1 MEEFLKTK
9 IEKNVAL
16 EMQLDELKDAYV
28 CLEQSLSGEDKNY
41 RQKLLNL
48 EQSNDKISQ
57 MYNAVV
63 YEKSILKV
71 DLQVSDR
78 KL

>member
-16 EMQLDELKDAYV
+16 EMQLDELKDAYL

-41 RQKLLNL
+41 R
-48 EQSNDKISQ
+48 
-57 MYNAVV
+57 
-63 YEKSILKV
+63 
-71 DLQVSDR
+71 
-78 KL
+78 